1 MMIKLILWNILR
13 TKNFTILVYHWSIF
27 LFNQDLTIY
36 LVVECYFYNCRNA
49 LKDISITSKIM
60 IIHFFYLISIRKIVQ
75 YLLPLRV
82 LLFSSISLLTVTMSI
97 GFV

>member
-1 MMIKLILWNILR
+1 M
-13 TKNFTILVYHWSIF
+13 F

-36 LVVECYFYNCRNA
+36 LVVEYYFYNCRNA

-82 LLFSSISLLTVTMSI
+82 LLFSSISLLTVTVSI